1 MNKRGGR
8 KKSLHSAKSKY
19 YEKFEARRPALPQST
34 SSVRTMLF
42 QLFGIIFLMVG
53 TSYLLWRWTV
63 SLNPDA
69 LWFSVPLVLAETF
82 MFGGSVLMIINHWSQ
97 KVLPQKP
104 PVRRLSD
111 IESGIAKEDD
121 RPLKIDLYIATY
133 NEELAIVED
142 TVHDACCVQYPH
154 DDVAINIY
162 LCDDGRRDGSDTGK
176 ENFKALAEQYDIH
189 YLKRPNNKGFKAGN
203 LNHAFWQTDGD
214 FIVILDADTRL
225 YPKFLANLTGYFRDE
240 KMAWVQSPQWFY
252 DLPMGESLAELLH
265 RKFGNTGYQLSKWI
279 PSSSSIRFG
288 ANIFGTAPNIFYDAI
303 LRSRNASNAA
313 FCCGAGS
320 IHRRKALASLIKSR
334 TERLIETDSTLTID
348 QDLIKNQELYATLP
362 TSEVV
367 GPFVH
372 HISED
377 IYTSILLHSEQEGW
391 RSYQHPY
398 AECKMLSPQTLSGY
412 VKQFSRYAEGTF
424 ELFFSKEN
432 PIWIKGLSL
441 WQRLAYF
448 ETIYSYF
455 SPFWIVVL
463 LVSPIIFFFTLIPP
477 LKAFNFD
484 FFLRFLIFYH
494 LNLVVATLANWG
506 HGTKR
511 SEQYFISSFWY
522 KLKAFF
528 KIATGGKALFNPTS
542 KSIKSESWR
551 KNLRHI
557 YPHLIITI
565 LTVVGF
571 LWNLYLIIINVHPS
585 YSAFTANSLWA
596 FYNIYQLN
604 PMMRAAFKTT

>member
-1 MNKRGGR
+1 
-8 KKSLHSAKSKY
+8 
-19 YEKFEARRPALPQST
+19 
-34 SSVRTMLF
+34 
-42 QLFGIIFLMVG
+42 
-53 TSYLLWRWTV
+53 
-63 SLNPDA
+63 
-69 LWFSVPLVLAETF
+69 

-104 PVRRLSD
+104 PVRRLSE
-111 IESGIAKEDD
+111 IESGISIDED
-121 RPLKIDLYIATY
+121 RPLKIDIFIATY
-133 NEELAIVED
+133 NEEWEIVED
-142 TVHDACCVQYPH
+142 TVHDACQVRYPY
-154 DDVAINIY
+154 DEVAVNIY
-162 LCDDGRRDGSDTGK
+162 LCDDGKRDGTDPHK
-176 ENFKALAEQYDIH
+176 QNFKDLAEKYDIH
-189 YLKRPNNKGFKAGN
+189 YLTRQNNKGFKAGN
-203 LNHAFWQTDGD
+203 LNNAFWQTEGD
-214 FIVILDADTRL
+214 FFVILDADTRL

-252 DLPMGESLAELLH
+252 DLPEGKNLSELLTE
-265 RKFGNTGYQLSKWI
+265 KFGATGYRISKFI
-279 PSSSSIRFG
+279 PFSANMRFG
-288 ANIFGTAPNIFYDAI
+288 ANIFGTDPNIFYDAI

-320 IHRRKALASLIKSR
+320 IHRRKALTSLIESNTK
-334 TERLIETDSTLTID
+334 RLIETDSTLSIEPSF
-348 QDLIKNQELYATLP
+348 IANQKLYASLP
-362 TSEVV
+362 TTEVV

-377 IYTSILLHSEQEGW
+377 IYTSILLHAHEKGW
-391 RSYQHPY
+391 KSYQHPY
-398 AECKMLSPQTLSGY
+398 AECKMLSPQTLSTY
-412 VKQFSRYAEGTF
+412 IKQFSRYAEGTF

-432 PIWIKGLSL
+432 PIWLKGLSL

-455 SPFWIVVL
+455 SPFWIIVL

-522 KLKAFF
+522 KLKAFL
-528 KIATGGKALFNPTS
+528 KISTGGKALFNPTS
-542 KSIKSESWR
+542 KTIKTESWR
-551 KNLRHI
+551 HNLKHI

-565 LTVVGF
+565 LTVIGF
-571 LWNLYLIIINVHPS
+571 LWNLYLILINVHPS

-604 PMMRAAFKTT
+604 PIMRAAFKSS